1 MKTARPLELLTEV
14 NVKLKNVVT
23 GTLVLALLF
32 LSGCGGGGDPGTV
45 AEQFMDRYYVQAN
58 VQEAKAFATPA
69 MAQKIEEQFA
79 LSAKVVSVENGRS
92 HEASY
97 TVVER
102 RKEGKHAYYHYEV
115 KITTKEADPLYKR
128 VALSIDRIDGAWRI
142 TQFDESAS
150 GPTETVR

>member
-1 MKTARPLELLTEV
+1 
-14 NVKLKNVVT
+14 
-23 GTLVLALLF
+23 
-32 LSGCGGGGDPGTV
+32 
-45 AEQFMDRYYVQAN
+45 MDRYYVQAN
-58 VQEAKAFATPA
+58 VSEAKAPATPA

-79 LSAKVVSVENGRS
+79 LFAQVVQVEKDRS

-97 TVVER
+97 TVAER

-128 VALSIDRIDGAWRI
+128 VALSIDRIDGGWRI